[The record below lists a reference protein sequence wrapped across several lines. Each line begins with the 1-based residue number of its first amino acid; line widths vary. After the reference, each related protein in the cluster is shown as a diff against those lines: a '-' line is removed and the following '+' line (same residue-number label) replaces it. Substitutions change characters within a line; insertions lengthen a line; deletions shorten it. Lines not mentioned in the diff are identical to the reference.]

1 MGKRIKA
8 GTKGASAQYVT
19 RAKAVR
25 QLQISLKDFRRLCI
39 LKGIYP
45 REPPKNPNQAQS
57 HTYYH
62 KKDVLFLSRE
72 PLLNKFR
79 EFKIFLRKH
88 KRAVTRKEFGI
99 AKDLLNR
106 KPKLVLDHLVRER
119 YPTFLDAL
127 RDMDDPL
134 TLLHTFSMLPPG
146 IISSFDASKAAICT
160 RLIREFNNYVVQSN
174 SLKKVF
180 VSIKGT
186 YFQAEIQN
194 QKITW
199 IVPHKFNYNNQ
210 SDVDFKVMQTFLDF
224 YQTLAKFVNYK
235 LFHDLGLVYPP
246 QINLDREINGLGLS
260 ALINKKAV
268 TAEEQ
273 QEIEEFKKDAE
284 EFAQS
289 NGSHESLDGLSGQSA
304 KLLFSGLKFFLGR
317 ETPQENLELVILSLG
332 GQAILETSADTKS
345 VDDKDI
351 THHVVDRP
359 LPANKQLQNRE
370 YIQPQWVFDSLNA
383 NALLPISPYAPV
395 SFTIYISVI
404 LT

>member
-8 GTKGASAQYVT
+8 GTKGAGAQYIT

-25 QLQISLKDFRRLCI
+25 QLQVSLKDFRRLCI

-45 REPPKNPNQAQS
+45 REPTKTPNQGKS

-62 KKDVLFLSRE
+62 KKDILFLSRE

-88 KRAVTRKEFGI
+88 KRAVSRREFGV
-99 AKDLLNR
+99 AQDLLKR
-106 KPKLVLDHLVRER
+106 KPTIVLDHLVRER
-119 YPTFLDAL
+119 YPTFIDAL
-127 RDMDDPL
+127 RDLDDPL
-134 TLLHTFSMLPPG
+134 TLMHTFSILPPG
-146 IISSFDASKAAICT
+146 IVTYFDATKSAICT
-160 RLIREFNNYVVQSN
+160 RLIREFNNYVAQSH
-174 SLKKVF
+174 SLKKAF

-199 IVPHKFNYNNQ
+199 IVPHKFNHDGQ
-210 SDVDFKVMQTFLDF
+210 SDVDYKVMLTFLDF

-235 LFHDLGLVYPP
+235 LYHDLGLAYPP

-260 ALINKKAV
+260 TVINKKVASL
-268 TAEEQ
+268 EEQ
-273 QEIEEFKKDAE
+273 KEIDDFQKDAE
-284 EFAQS
+284 EFAKNNEDAAIVTLPSQ
-289 NGSHESLDGLSGQSA
+289 
-304 KLLFSGLKFFLGR
+304 KLLFSGLKFFLSR
-317 ETPQENLELVILSLG
+317 ETPQENLEFIILSLG
-332 GQAILETSADTKS
+332 GSVILENSSELDL
-345 VDDKDI
+345 VKDPKI
-351 THHVVDRP
+351 THHVIDRP
-359 LPANKQLQNRE
+359 LPANKQIMSRE

-395 SFTIYISVI
+395 RFLNFI
-404 LT
+404 